1 MLRYAVLALASALL
15 VTARSAAQICSG
27 EPTFAEASARL
38 FASAA
43 FGQAETYHG
52 GLAVGGMRLFGWGE
66 AGMTTYR
73 RDESGEYRLGVG
85 VQLSRRPETRLHIC
99 PEVLLGQTRAVNV
112 GGTGIDYV
120 EMTASIG
127 ADAGYVLFRK
137 GSTRIVPTANLQFV
151 TGRIKWTYT
160 NGVRRTN
167 GIESYG
173 LFGAGIGVGLGEI
186 TASPSIVL
194 PLGLGGAEIAYVIGV
209 SVRL

>member
-1 MLRYAVLALASALL
+1 MLRCAVFALGPALL
-15 VTARSAAQICSG
+15 VTARCAAQICSG
-27 EPTFAEASARL
+27 EPTFADASARL

-43 FGQAETYHG
+43 FGQAEIYYA
-52 GLAVGGMRLFGWGE
+52 GLAVGGTRLFGWGE
-66 AGMTTYR
+66 AGMTTYQH
-73 RDESGEYRLGVG
+73 DESGEYRLGVG
-85 VQLSRRPETRLHIC
+85 VQLSQRPETRLHIC
-99 PEVLLGQTRAVNV
+99 PEVLFGQTEASDV
-112 GGTGIDYV
+112 GGTGIAYV
-120 EMTASIG
+120 EMTASVG

-137 GSTRIVPTANLQFV
+137 GSTRIVPTVNLQFV
-151 TGRIKWTYT
+151 TGRIKWTYA

-194 PLGLGGAEIAYVIGV
+194 PLGLEGAEIAYVIGF